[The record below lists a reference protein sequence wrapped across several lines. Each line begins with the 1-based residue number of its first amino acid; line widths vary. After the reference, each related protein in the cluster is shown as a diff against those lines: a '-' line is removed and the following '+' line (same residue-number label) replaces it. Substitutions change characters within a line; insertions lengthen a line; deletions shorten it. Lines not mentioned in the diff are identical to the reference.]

1 MANSIYTK
9 KLKSEADS
17 YGIGINELV
26 MADLMSIGYQR
37 QDAFYVAFP
46 EYASKSV
53 LEANNIMSSIAS
65 EDKFKSVVKDR
76 SRRHK
81 APTQRQISGELMD
94 YKQAALEILHVAE
107 SLPDGSKEK
116 GEMFVKYSEMLRK
129 NSENVDADNSRVN
142 YYLPVRCQTECPLYA
157 GWKKTHENED
167 FNI

>member
-76 SRRHK
+76 SRRHN
-81 APTQRQISGELMD
+81 APSDAAVDGTLIDSQ
-94 YKQAALEILHVAE
+94 QAALEILRVAQ
-107 SLPDGSKEK
+107 SLPENSKER

-129 NSENVDADNSRVN
+129 NSETVDTGNDHVN
-142 YYLPVRCQTECPLYA
+142 DYMPIRCTVECPLYKE
-157 GWKKTHENED
+157 WRKTHD
-167 FNI
+167 DDL